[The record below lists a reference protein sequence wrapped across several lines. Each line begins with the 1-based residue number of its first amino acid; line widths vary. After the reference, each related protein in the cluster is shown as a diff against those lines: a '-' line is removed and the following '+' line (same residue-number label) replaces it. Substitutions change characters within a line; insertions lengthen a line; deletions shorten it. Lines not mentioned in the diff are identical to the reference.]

1 MKQLVL
7 SGNRVIAHGE
17 DCFLSMGGTVICPDT
32 GRVYQN
38 ATIANIE
45 GGIPSDIDEV
55 GYEYHAGEFVPCAP
69 FGKGTGNLA
78 VFCDNDC
85 KSLKDSGI
93 SSDNLGKTEII
104 DYIGTGTKEVSI
116 TASFPP
122 VFAVA
127 FMPGGRTD
135 TRYNHFALISPAA
148 GVSVETYF
156 SSSSTADRE
165 AVFEPLIVSVSGNTL
180 TWAEG
185 SLRDGAKMPLNIKN
199 EEYRVVVF
207 GRA

>member
-1 MKQLVL
+1 MAKQLVL

-17 DCFLSMGGTVICPDT
+17 DCFFSMGGTVICPES

-38 ATIANIE
+38 ATVAE
-45 GGIPSDIDEV
+45 CDSYPSNIDEV
-55 GYEYHAGEFVPCAP
+55 GYEYHAGQFIPCAP
-69 FGKGTGNLA
+69 YGKGGGNLA
-78 VFCDNDC
+78 VVCNNDC
-85 KSLKDSGI
+85 KSIKDSGI
-93 SSDNLGKTEII
+93 SSDNIGQTEII

-127 FMPGGRTD
+127 FMPGGRSD
-135 TRYNHFALISPAA
+135 TRYNHFALISPVA
-148 GVSVETYF
+148 GLSVETYF
-156 SSSSTADRE
+156 PTSGTAE
-165 AVFEPLIVSVSGNTL
+165 ENCAPLKVSVSGNTL
-180 TWAEG
+180 TWGETGVKDA
-185 SLRDGAKMPLNIKN
+185 AKMPLNIKN

>member
-17 DCFLSMGGTVICPDT
+17 DCFLSMGGTVICPES

-38 ATIANIE
+38 ATVANTE
-45 GGIPSDIDEV
+45 GGLPADIDEV

-69 FGKGTGNLA
+69 YGKGAGNLA
-78 VFCDNDC
+78 VVCNDDC
-85 KSLKDSGI
+85 KSIKDSGI

-135 TRYNHFALISPAA
+135 TRYNHFALISPV
-148 GVSVETYF
+148 GGLSVETFF
-156 SSSSTADRE
+156 SDTSSTTETNFA
-165 AVFEPLIVSVSGNTL
+165 PLKASVSGNTL
-180 TWAEG
+180 TWGETGVKDA
-185 SLRDGAKMPLNIKN
+185 AKMPLNIKN